1 MTSQEVRVDQV
12 DRIVSQWER
21 ERPDLDVSPV
31 EIFGR
36 IARVDI
42 LLGKFVNDFLMGFRL
57 CLVKDRILGVLELFK
72 ACSQHSIVSTLSAG
86 LKTFK
91 FGIDRKP
98 ESCSIG

>member
-1 MTSQEVRVDQV
+1 MTSQEVKIDQV
-12 DRIVSQWER
+12 ERIVSQWET

-36 IARVDI
+36 IARVDM
-42 LLGKFVNDFLMGFRL
+42 LLGKFVNDFLIGFKP
-57 CLVKDRILGVLELFK
+57 CLVSDKILGVLEVLR

-91 FGIDRKP
+91 FGIERKP